1 MNKNSNTYV
10 IIYAAVMVVLVAVG
24 LALASS
30 ALKQRQTDNEN
41 IDRMRQ
47 ILRSLRIDVPA
58 DEAIA
63 KYEEV
68 ITNTYLVDKEGNVVE
83 GSEGAG
89 VEAPAFT
96 YNLPDLQAKKTETFP
111 VYEATIDG
119 VKKYVLGMRGKGLW
133 GPIWGYMALN
143 DDGNTVYGVDF
154 SHEGE
159 TPGLGAEI
167 VTPAFRSQ
175 FEGKHFYRDGA
186 FTSIAVVKKGRTDE
200 SRDYVDGVSGGTL
213 TSGGV
218 ADMLENSIRLYD
230 PFLLKLRSAN
240 PQ

>member
-30 ALKQRQTDNEN
+30 ALKERQTDNEN

-47 ILRSLRIDVPA
+47 ILRSLKIDA
-58 DEAIA
+58 AGEEAIA
-63 KYEEV
+63 KFDEV
-68 ITNTYLVDKEGNVVE
+68 VTNSYLVDKNGEVVS
-83 GSEGAG
+83 GSEGTG
-89 VEAPAFT
+89 VEAQAFT
-96 YNLPDLQAKKTETFP
+96 YNLATLPDSETFP

-119 VKKYVLGMRGKGLW
+119 AKKYVLGMRGKGLW

-167 VTPAFRSQ
+167 VTPWFRQQ
-175 FEGKHFYRDGA
+175 FEGKTFYRDGA
-186 FTSIAVVKKGRTDE
+186 FKSIGVVKKGRTE
-200 SRDYVDGVSGGTL
+200 TERDYVDGVSGGTL
-213 TSGGV
+213 TSNGV
-218 ADMLENSIRLYD
+218 QDMLSESIGMYD
-230 PFLLKLRSAN
+230 PFLQKLQGAGK
-240 PQ
+240 